1 MIIRL
6 NEVLLAGIKRTVWFV
21 SWIGS
26 SGATFAPAMA
36 HLALPTASFSS
47 EDYIL

>member
-6 NEVLLAGIKRTVWFV
+6 NEVLLAGNVRFV
-21 SWIGS
+21 AWIES
-26 SGATFAPAMA
+26 SAPMFAPAMA

>member
-6 NEVLLAGIKRTVWFV
+6 NEALLAGNVRFV
-21 SWIGS
+21 SWIKS
-26 SGATFAPAMA
+26 SAAMFAPAMA

-47 EDYIL
+47 